1 MRPRTNDWAA
11 IAAFALLVAVNQML
25 WLTFAPVTTD
35 TAEYLGVSEGSV
47 GLLAEVFPLIYVL
60 LAIPAGLM
68 LDRWMREVLVAAAV
82 LNAAGALLRLGGD
95 AFAWL
100 LAGQLMIAIAQ
111 PAILG
116 AITKIADERLMP
128 EDRPRG
134 IAISSAFASVG
145 ALAALALGALI
156 GAEAGPAALLWIGA
170 AVAVVAALFL
180 VVALGRP
187 APQPAT
193 TVIAPAISELR
204 SVWGDSLIRRLS
216 AIAFLGFGIY
226 VALTTWLQVL
236 LEPRGVS
243 SEQAG
248 WLLVGL
254 TLAGVV
260 GALVVPAFAVPRG
273 RETATLGAIA
283 AIAAGCCLTLALVQT
298 AAAAALPIV
307 ICGFFLIGAL
317 PLLLGLADRRA
328 GAAAASAVAAIWLA
342 GNAGG
347 ITVALILQLL
357 IDEPAAAFVVAASI
371 VGLAVP
377 LARGT
382 LMREAVVPLD

>member
-1 MRPRTNDWAA
+1 MPRRPNDWPA

-35 TAEYLGVSEGSV
+35 TAEWLGVSEGSV

-60 LAIPAGLM
+60 LAVPAGLL
-68 LDRWMREVLVAAAV
+68 LDRWLHEVLVAAAL
-82 LNAAGALLRLGGD
+82 LNAAGAVLRLGGD

-100 LAGQLMIAIAQ
+100 LAGQVLIAVAQ

-116 AITKIADERLMP
+116 AITKIADERLATS
-128 EDRPRG
+128 DRPRG
-134 IAISSAFASVG
+134 IAVSSASASLG
-145 ALAALALGALI
+145 AVAALALGALV
-156 GAEAGPAALLWIGA
+156 GAEDGPGALLWIGA
-170 AVAVVAALFL
+170 AIAVASALFL
-180 VVALGRP
+180 VFALSRP
-187 APQPAT
+187 APQPAAAVT
-193 TVIAPAISELR
+193 APAVRELR
-204 SVWGDSLIRRLS
+204 AVWGDALIRRLS
-216 AIAFLGFGIY
+216 SIAFLGFGIY

-243 SEQAG
+243 SGQAG

-260 GALVVPAFAVPRG
+260 GALVVPAIAVPRA
-273 RETATLGAIA
+273 REAAALAAIA
-283 AIAAGCCLTLALVQT
+283 AIAAGCCLLLAFAQT
-298 AAAAALPIV
+298 AAAAAAPVV

-317 PLLLGLADRRA
+317 PLLLELADRRA
-328 GAAAASAVAAIWLA
+328 GPAGASAVALIWLA

-347 ITVALILQLL
+347 ITVALLLQTLT
-357 IDEPAAAFVVAASI
+357 ESPAAAFAVAALV

-382 LMREAVVPLD
+382 VMREAVVPLE